1 MIKRELLS
9 YLSNAIEKNISQLKM
24 DIQSLYDSR
33 NNDTKSSAGD
43 KYETSREM
51 AQIEL
56 NKLEAQLSK
65 TLQLNNELSK
75 IDLNI
80 KYKKIELGALIHTN
94 KENFLLCI
102 PYGKIEIKS
111 QLFYAISPASP
122 IGMALLGKKVGDKV
136 DFQGREILVVGI
148 E

>member
-1 MIKRELLS
+1 MIKQELLS
-9 YLSNAIEKNISQLKM
+9 YLNISIEQNINQLKK

-56 NKLEAQLSK
+56 NKLEAQLGK
-65 TLQLNNELSK
+65 TVQVKNELTK
-75 IDLNI
+75 IDGNFQ
-80 KYKKIELGALIHTN
+80 YKKVEFGALIKTN
-94 KENFLLCI
+94 LENFLLTV
-102 PYGKIEIKS
+102 PFGKIEMNNEI
-111 QLFYAISPASP
+111 FYAISPASP
-122 IGMALLGKKVGDKV
+122 IGKALLGKKVSDEFE
-136 DFQGREILVVGI
+136 FQGRKIRVESI